1 MTKQEKIR
9 EGLAERI
16 CDEDLVMCG
25 LSWQDVKEETPL
37 GQKNRR
43 YYRNIAMKILNYP
56 HSQGVVI
63 KSDSVPEYLW
73 ENWEKGHLY
82 ESLME
87 EKQ

>member
-1 MTKQEKIR
+1 MTKQEEIW
-9 EGLAERI
+9 EGVRYFVQGDCTYFGEKECPFENNLACQECDGRI
-16 CDEDLVMCG
+16 QEL
-25 LSWQDVKEETPL
+25 LAYL
-37 GQKNRR
+37 
-43 YYRNIAMKILNYP
+43 